1 MAGPRQPIGLIIA
14 NGRKHLTKAEIE
26 ARKRAEVQPCADGIA
41 APSFLSAA
49 QRKEFDRIAGQL
61 ERLGIMGETD
71 CDTLARYVAA
81 EDLYEAATKKLR
93 AAMRRADADPYE
105 LDQLAKLQDR
115 FFKQAQTAASA
126 LGLTISS
133 RCKLVVPQAAEEPK
147 KNKFSAFGAEPTT
160 GKGADPAW
168 PVS

>member
-1 MAGPRQPIGLIIA
+1 MAGARQPIDLIIA

-26 ARKRAEVQPCADGIA
+26 ARKRAEVQPCADGIV
-41 APSFLSAA
+41 APSFLSAT
-49 QRKEFDRIAGQL
+49 QKKEFARIAGQL
-61 ERLGIMGETD
+61 EKLGIMGETD

-93 AAMRRADADPYE
+93 AAMRSYADPYE

-133 RCKLVVPQAAEEPK
+133 RCKLVVPKTAEEPK
-147 KNKFSAFGAEPTT
+147 KNKFAAFGAEPPA
-160 GKGADPAW
+160 GKGADPVW